1 MPDQILLKPVELNE
15 AEWRVMKAHTVL
27 GAQMISGV
35 AFLHD
40 AGVQVV
46 RSHHERWDGAGYPD
60 GLAGEEI
67 PLGARIFAV
76 ADAVDA
82 ITNHRPYRA
91 ARSWRDCRREIVAQK
106 GKQFDPM
113 VVDAFCDREY
123 VLHEIRREFLAA
135 A

>member
-1 MPDQILLKPVELNE
+1 MTGGSRGFGAADSARAAVHARPRPVTPL
-15 AEWRVMKAHTVL
+15 VQAH
-27 GAQMISGV
+27 GFDRRRAAPRRPG
-35 AFLHD
+35 
-40 AGVQVV
+40 
-46 RSHHERWDGAGYPD
+46 
-60 GLAGEEI
+60 
-67 PLGARIFAV
+67 FAV

-91 ARSWRDCRREIVAQK
+91 ARSWRDCRREIVAQR
-106 GKQFDPM
+106 GTQFDPM

>member
-1 MPDQILLKPVELNE
+1 MIRVLIIDDEALVRAGLRMILESADDITVVGE
-15 AEWRVMKAHTVL
+15 A
-27 GAQMISGV
+27 
-35 AFLHD
+35 D
-40 AGVQVV
+40 
-46 RSHHERWDGAGYPD
+46 DG
-60 GLAGEEI
+60 
-67 PLGARIFAV
+67 

-91 ARSWRDCRREIVAQK
+91 ARSWRDCRREIVSEK